1 MRSLILAAALS
12 GAAMLVAWTPVDAAG
27 GALALVIRTF
37 APGGK
42 IPARHTC
49 TGEDL
54 SPPLE
59 WSGVPAGTR
68 AFALVCEDP
77 DAPTGMWVHW
87 VLYNL
92 PAESTGLPEGIGHG
106 ASLPAGAL
114 EGKNSWGRNGYGGP
128 CPPPG
133 KPHHYVFRLYALDA
147 PLSLLA
153 GATKAQVEAALRG
166 HVLAQDE
173 YVGLFGR

>member
-1 MRSLILAAALS
+1 MRSLVLAAALS
-12 GAAMLVAWTPVDAAG
+12 GAAILIAWTPADAAG
-27 GALALVIRTF
+27 DTLALVLRAF
-37 APGGK
+37 VPGGT

-54 SPPLE
+54 SPAIT
-59 WSGVPAGTR
+59 WSGAPAGTR

-77 DAPTGMWVHW
+77 DAPSGMWVHW

-92 PAESTGLPEGIGHG
+92 PPDCAGLPEGVGPR
-106 ASLPAGAL
+106 AALPAGAL
-114 EGKNSWGRNGYGGP
+114 EGKNSWGKTGYRGP

-133 KPHHYVFRLYALDA
+133 KPHRYFFRLYALDA

-153 GATKAQVEAALRG
+153 GATKAQVEAALRS
-166 HVLAQDE
+166 HVLGQAE
-173 YVGLFGR
+173 YVGLYGR